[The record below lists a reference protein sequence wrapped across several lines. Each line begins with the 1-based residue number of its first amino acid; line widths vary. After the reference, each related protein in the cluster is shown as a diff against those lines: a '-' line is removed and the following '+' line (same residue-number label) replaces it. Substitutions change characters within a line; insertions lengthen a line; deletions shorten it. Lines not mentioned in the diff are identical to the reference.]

1 MTTDKC
7 PGQGW
12 NLIFKHKF
20 TPLIFYSILIVTLFF
35 GLYPKGF
42 YFKNNAKWLT
52 DSPGIDFGKFS
63 IAHTEPFIEGA
74 EGDLAL
80 SIDIVIRPEALDKKD
95 FSHILT
101 LHNGDDESQL
111 MMGQWLGSIVFMNG
125 NDYANKKK
133 SKKIWAN
140 MADSDSDEIFVTV
153 TSDIGGTSLYLNG
166 RLVKNQKD
174 MILKVPEGNSKPRL
188 IIGNSVYGN
197 HSWKGKIRGLAFYRN
212 VFPGH
217 RAALHYS
224 EWMKEGN
231 LRFAEKET
239 PWLLYTFDEKKGMTA
254 IDHGTGGN
262 NLTIPE
268 KMTVFKKVFLQ
279 TSVEKQNTTNGFIG
293 DSIINLLGF
302 IPFGFFFS
310 ALLYR
315 FRWKF
320 PVCFILMAA
329 GAGFLLSLS
338 IESLQA
344 WLPSRASDAFDLIFN
359 TTGALFGSLIFMM
372 VVKRI
377 GARENRK

>member
-1 MTTDKC
+1 
-7 PGQGW
+7 
-12 NLIFKHKF
+12 LIFKNKL
-20 TPLIFYSILIVTLFF
+20 TPLIFCSILIITLFF

-42 YFKNNAKWLT
+42 YFKNNVRWLT

-74 EGDLAL
+74 GEDSSL
-80 SIDIVIRPEALDKKD
+80 SIDIVIRPAYLDKKD

-111 MMGQWLGSIVFMNG
+111 IMGQWLGSIVFMNG

-140 MADSDSDEIFVTV
+140 MADADPDEIFVTV
-153 TSDIGGTSLYLNG
+153 ISGIGGTSLYLNG
-166 RLVKNQKD
+166 QLVKNQKD
-174 MILKVPEGNSKPRL
+174 MILKVPGGNSKSRL
-188 IIGNSVYGN
+188 IIGNSIYGKD
-197 HSWKGKIRGLAFYRN
+197 SWKGKIRGLAFYRN
-212 VFPGH
+212 VFSGH

-231 LRFAEKET
+231 LRFAEIEK
-239 PWLLYTFDEKKGMTA
+239 PWLLYTFDEKKGMIA
-254 IDHGTGGN
+254 IDHGTSGN

-279 TSVEKQNTTNGFIG
+279 TSIEKLKTNNGFIE
-293 DSIINLLGF
+293 DFIVNLIGF
-302 IPFGFFFS
+302 MPFGFFFS
-310 ALLYR
+310 ALVFR
-315 FRWKF
+315 FRGKF
-320 PVCFILMAA
+320 PICFILMAA

-344 WLPSRASDAFDLIFN
+344 WLPSRDSDAFDLILN

-377 GARENRK
+377 GFRGKE